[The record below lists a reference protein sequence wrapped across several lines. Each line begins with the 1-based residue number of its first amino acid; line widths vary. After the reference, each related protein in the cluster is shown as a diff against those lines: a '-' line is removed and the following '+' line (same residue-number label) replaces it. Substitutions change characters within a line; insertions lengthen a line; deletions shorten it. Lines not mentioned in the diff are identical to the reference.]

1 MKNLKSELCWHILGI
16 INRNQRKYVDAIG
29 CYKNALKYD
38 AQNVNILRDLAVL
51 QVHVRELDLH
61 QDTRKSLLMNKSN
74 LPINWI
80 ALGVA
85 EHLVSIE
92 LSIQED

>member
-16 INRNQRKYVDAIG
+16 INRSQRKYVDAIG

-38 AQNVNILRDLAVL
+38 PENINILRDLAVL

-61 QDTRKSLLMNKSN
+61 QETRKTLLRNKSN
-74 LPINWI
+74 LPVNWV
-80 ALGVA
+80 ALAVS
-85 EHLVSIE
+85 EHLVRYKF
-92 LSIQED
+92 